1 MMRMMDDDGGR
12 SGQDERV
19 VVTPGAEV
27 WRVRAFGEK
36 VGDYQMIVEWQAGHG
51 RPAVPET
58 ILPPLALIAERDGVE
73 VAFAALYQSYGIGVA
88 FLEWITTRPGTS
100 LADMRTG
107 VCHIIGAM
115 EACTRG
121 THGLILGHCE
131 AGLAREARVA
141 GFSVTGRESF
151 CIAKNILQD

>member
-1 MMRMMDDDGGR
+1 MRMMDDDGGC
-12 SGQDERV
+12 SGEDERGV
-19 VVTPGAEV
+19 ITPGAEV
-27 WRVRAFGEK
+27 WRVRRFGEK
-36 VGDYQMIVEWQAGHG
+36 VGDYQMIVGWQVGHG
-51 RPAVPET
+51 KPAVPET

-100 LADMRTG
+100 LSDMRTA
-107 VCHIIGAM
+107 VTHIIHAM
-115 EACTRG
+115 EECTRG

-131 AGLAREARVA
+131 EALAREARVA
-141 GFSVTGRESF
+141 GFAVTGRDVF